1 MRIRTLIAD
10 DEQMARKRARRLLEK
25 RDDVEIVAEVASGAA
40 ALAMLE
46 SIEVHLAILDVEMP
60 GLSGLDVS
68 SAAAEL
74 GVYVVFTTAHSEHAV
89 SAFERGALDYVMKP
103 LDEARLG
110 LAIERV
116 KARHALES
124 GPTARGLTASGLTA
138 SGLMES
144 TRESPTFDRLA
155 LRVRGEVRLV
165 RVEDVEHATLEGEL
179 VVVVAKG
186 ERLLT
191 ELSLQEL
198 ERRLVGPSFW
208 RVHRRALL
216 NLAHVERLRPL
227 PTGGYVA
234 ITFAGDEVPVSRQEA
249 RRLRQRLGLPG

>member
-1 MRIRTLIAD
+1 MRLRTLIAD
-10 DEQMARKRARRLLEK
+10 DEQMARKRARRLLEE
-25 RDDVEIVAEVASGAA
+25 RDDVEVVAEVASGEA

-46 SIEVHLAILDVEMP
+46 SIEVDLALLDVQMP

-68 SAAAEL
+68 SAAGEL
-74 GVYVVFTTAHSEHAV
+74 GVLVVFTTAHSEHAV
-89 SAFERGALDYVMKP
+89 QAFERGAVDYVMKP

-116 KARHALES
+116 KARVIADAAFASLAPS
-124 GPTARGLTASGLTA
+124 VTTVPSTFGAPTPEA
-138 SGLMES
+138 
-144 TRESPTFDRLA
+144 PFDRLA

-165 RVEDVEHATLEGEL
+165 RVDDVEHATLDGEL
-179 VVVVAKG
+179 VTVVAKG

-198 ERRLVGPSFW
+198 ERRLIGPSFW

-249 RRLRQRLGLPG
+249 RKLRQRLGLPA

>member
-1 MRIRTLIAD
+1 
-10 DEQMARKRARRLLEK
+10 
-25 RDDVEIVAEVASGAA
+25 
-40 ALAMLE
+40 
-46 SIEVHLAILDVEMP
+46 
-60 GLSGLDVS
+60 VS

-74 GVYVVFTTAHSEHAV
+74 GVHVVFTTAHSEHAV
-89 SAFERGALDYVMKP
+89 QAFERGAVDYVMKP

-116 KARHALES
+116 KARVVADAAFSSLAPS
-124 GPTARGLTASGLTA
+124 VTTVP
-138 SGLMES
+138 S
-144 TRESPTFDRLA
+144 TEAPFDRLA

-165 RVEDVEHATLEGEL
+165 RVEDVEHATLDGEL
-179 VVVVAKG
+179 VTVVAKG

-191 ELSLQEL
+191 ELSLQEI
-198 ERRLVGPSFW
+198 ERRLIGPSFW

-234 ITFAGDEVPVSRQEA
+234 VTFAGDEVPVSRQEA
-249 RRLRQRLGLPG
+249 RKLRQRLGLPA

>member
-1 MRIRTLIAD
+1 LIAD
-10 DEQMARKRARRLLEK
+10 DEQMARKRVRRLLEA
-25 RDDVEIVAEVASGAA
+25 RDDVEIVAEVASGEAT
-40 ALAMLE
+40 LATLE
-46 SIEVHLAILDVEMP
+46 SIEVDLAILDVQMP

-74 GVYVVFTTAHSEHAV
+74 GVHVVFTTAHSEHAV
-89 SAFERGALDYVMKP
+89 AAFERGAVDYVMKP

-116 KARHALES
+116 KARVIAESAAL
-124 GPTARGLTASGLTA
+124 ASTT
-138 SGLMES
+138 SSS
-144 TRESPTFDRLA
+144 TTPEAPFERLA

-165 RVEDVEHATLEGEL
+165 RVEDVEHATLDGEL
-179 VVVVAKG
+179 VTVVAKG

-198 ERRLVGPSFW
+198 ERRLAGPSFW

-234 ITFAGDEVPVSRQEA
+234 ITVGGDEVPVSRQEA
-249 RRLRQRLGLPG
+249 RKLRQRLGLPG